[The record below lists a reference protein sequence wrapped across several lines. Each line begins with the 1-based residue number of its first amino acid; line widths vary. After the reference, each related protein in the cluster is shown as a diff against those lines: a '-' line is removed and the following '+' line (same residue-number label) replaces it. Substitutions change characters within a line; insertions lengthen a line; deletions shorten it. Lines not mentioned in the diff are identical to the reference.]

1 MMTIEQ
7 TILTWFQI
15 ICLLGTIGFLLAT
28 LARSRR

>member
-15 ICLLGTIGFLLAT
+15 FCMLGAIGFLLAT
-28 LARSRR
+28 AARSRR